1 MCVSVSVCAS
11 HHKAASQRNVFFV
24 LKNEEMEEE
33 EKINKP
39 VDKYDRGF
47 SSSLKFQTHEKC
59 FGEKRP
65 LTVNKLR
72 LQVRISGRIAPLP
85 QLRTLIELLRAIV
98 TI

>member
-1 MCVSVSVCAS
+1 MWCAFLCMCVSVCVCAS

-59 FGEKRP
+59 F
-65 LTVNKLR
+65 
-72 LQVRISGRIAPLP
+72 
-85 QLRTLIELLRAIV
+85 
-98 TI
+98 

>member
-1 MCVSVSVCAS
+1 MCVCAS
-11 HHKAASQRNVFFV
+11 HHKAASRRNVFFV

-59 FGEKRP
+59 F
-65 LTVNKLR
+65 
-72 LQVRISGRIAPLP
+72 
-85 QLRTLIELLRAIV
+85 
-98 TI
+98 